1 MNSHSSRSWYL
12 SARPVRRLPA
22 NTATHSAPRDS
33 IVPTCTAPRGASI
46 WRLSMAALVGLAL
59 ATSTSWAQTNNS
71 STPNLGSAQPRLSLP
86 TASSTQSLT
95 TGEML
100 NSPLRYLVRFSAKP
114 QIVGAY
120 GTRGLDIQFEG
131 EVPQLAQQRN
141 QLNVVIR
148 MAYAD
153 GTPLQDRNKVAAV
166 DEVVGTEIPLSES
179 DIEINGNTFRAAMFF
194 PLNDLDLIGDNETPL
209 QVELLLRRGKEVI
222 TRNPF
227 VPEKYEY
234 ITIKTEDMPR
244 MWVQSLKVETA
255 KNADG
260 QPGVSASGLIYIA
273 GPEGAETMVEM
284 ALVDDRLE
292 GVPSRDPRFRVTDN
306 WAGQGQRVKPTK
318 NVQSFR
324 VSLFTPFD
332 ACQLKR
338 GQQEISV
345 YLRAFDKQGTY
356 IGGTPPEPLQVNVP

>member
-1 MNSHSSRSWYL
+1 MKTSRSRSWYL
-12 SARPVRRLPA
+12 MARLTHRPQAKQHLNVAAVR
-22 NTATHSAPRDS
+22 
-33 IVPTCTAPRGASI
+33 GI
-46 WRLSMAALVGLAL
+46 WRANLTVASLLSVAL
-59 ATSTSWAQTNNS
+59 AASTAVAQSTDS
-71 STPNLGSAQPRLSLP
+71 STPNLGSAQPRLTLP
-86 TASSTQSLT
+86 SSTATTALT

-100 NSPLRYLVRFSAKP
+100 DSPLRYLVRLSAQP

-131 EVPQLAQQRN
+131 EVPQLAQQRK
-141 QLNVVIR
+141 QLSVVIR

-153 GTPLQDRNKVAAV
+153 GAPLQDRNKVAAI
-166 DEVVGTEIPLSES
+166 DDVVGTEIPLSEG
-179 DIEINGNTFRAAMFF
+179 DIEIRGDTFRAAMFF

-209 QVELLLRRGKEVI
+209 QVELQLRRGKQVI

-227 VPEKYEY
+227 VPEKYEFF
-234 ITIKTEDMPR
+234 TIKSEDMPR
-244 MWVQSLKVETA
+244 MWVQSLKVEAA

-260 QPGVSASGLIYIA
+260 QPGVSANGLIYIA
-273 GPEGAETMVEM
+273 GPEGAETTVEM
-284 ALVDDRLE
+284 ALADAKLE
-292 GVPSRDPRFRVTDN
+292 GIPSRDPRFRVTDS

-324 VSLFTPFD
+324 VTLFTPFD
-332 ACQLKR
+332 ACQLQR

-345 YLRAFDKQGTY
+345 YLRAFDRQGKY

>member
-1 MNSHSSRSWYL
+1 
-12 SARPVRRLPA
+12 
-22 NTATHSAPRDS
+22 
-33 IVPTCTAPRGASI
+33 
-46 WRLSMAALVGLAL
+46 
-59 ATSTSWAQTNNS
+59 
-71 STPNLGSAQPRLSLP
+71 
-86 TASSTQSLT
+86 
-95 TGEML
+95 
-100 NSPLRYLVRFSAKP
+100 
-114 QIVGAY
+114 
-120 GTRGLDIQFEG
+120 
-131 EVPQLAQQRN
+131 
-141 QLNVVIR
+141 VIR

-153 GTPLQDRNKVAAV
+153 GSPLQDRNKVAAI
-166 DEVVGTEIPLSES
+166 DDVVGTEIPLSEG
-179 DIEINGNTFRAAMFF
+179 DIEIRGNNFRAAMFF

-209 QVELLLRRGKEVI
+209 QVELLLRRGNQVI

-234 ITIKTEDMPR
+234 FTIKSEDMPR

-273 GPEGAETMVEM
+273 GPEGAETTVEM
-284 ALVDDRLE
+284 ALADTKFE
-292 GVPSRDPRFRVTDN
+292 GIPSRDPRFRVTDS

-332 ACQLKR
+332 ACQLQR

-345 YLRAFDKQGTY
+345 YLRAFDRQGNY